1 MKSFYT
7 VLVLFLAMSLA
18 IGINYIYIGKLS
30 QSLIDEC
37 ESLSA
42 PTPDTAAR
50 AKDIHDHWHAN
61 RKFVHITANHAE
73 MDAIDNALDTL
84 VAYAGGESNADF
96 QNAKRLAINAL
107 EELRSTEQFSLLGV
121 L

>member
-7 VLVLFLAMSLA
+7 VLILFMAMSLA

-37 ESLSA
+37 EALVA
-42 PTPDTAAR
+42 PSTDTADL
-50 AKDIHDHWHAN
+50 AKGIHDHWHAN

-107 EELRSTEQFSLLGV
+107 EELRSTERFSMLGA